1 MGRGGWGGHPLGH
14 RGTGWRRCEWDVEES
29 EDRPGRR
36 IKNGLYEK
44 IKEYLKK
51 KGYKLNFSKLIFFLM
66 KDIWRYEN
74 AGHRVG
80 GVSLHRGTKLI

>member
-51 KGYKLNFSKLIFFLM
+51 K
-66 KDIWRYEN
+66 KD
-74 AGHRVG
+74 
-80 GVSLHRGTKLI
+80 S